1 MLTKTKIALATALF
15 AATSTA
21 ALAQGFDPNLAN
33 RYPAYAS
40 PVASAA
46 QVVRP
51 QASLQSAPVRLQRRD
66 AGLSN
71 PSGISTGQS
80 EFNVDR
86 TDHASSPYAGGGF

>member
-1 MLTKTKIALATALF
+1 MLTRTKIVLATALF

-40 PVASAA
+40 PVT

-66 AGLSN
+66 VGLSN
-71 PSGISTGQS
+71 QSGISTGQS
-80 EFNVDR
+80 EFNIER